1 MRRADRKITD
11 EETKDLL
18 EKGEY
23 GVLSTASK
31 EGIPYGIPLNYC
43 VVGDCL
49 YFHCALEGRKI
60 DNMLEN
66 PHASF
71 CVTGGVELLPEQ
83 FSTRYESVVV
93 SGTVSEAFD
102 DKKQEA
108 LEAIIRKY
116 ASAYIAEGQDYIIKM
131 SRKTRVFG
139 IRIEAISGKAR
150 K

>member
-1 MRRADRKITD
+1 MRRVDRKITD
-11 EETKDLL
+11 EETKALL

-43 VVGDCL
+43 VVDGSL

-66 PHASF
+66 PRASF
-71 CVTGGVELLPEQ
+71 CVTGRVELLPEH

-93 SGTVSEAFD
+93 SGTISEAFD
-102 DKKQEA
+102 DKKQAA

-116 ASAYIAEGQDYIIKM
+116 ASAYIAEGQDYISKM